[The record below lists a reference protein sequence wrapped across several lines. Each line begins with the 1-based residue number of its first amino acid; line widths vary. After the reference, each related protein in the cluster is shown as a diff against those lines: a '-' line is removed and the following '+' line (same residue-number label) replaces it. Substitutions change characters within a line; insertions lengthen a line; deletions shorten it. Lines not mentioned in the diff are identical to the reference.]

1 MHILTKVFLF
11 NFLILTATNACAAS
25 DLSFMKQGTS
35 YSDARKILVDKGWKP
50 IKNMNINN
58 SSLYAQ
64 EIYLQGLEEVVDCIS
79 MEIDACTF
87 RFTQKNRVLDVKTIT
102 RQLNLESF
110 KNYKQH

>member
-50 IKNMNINN
+50 IKNMYINN